1 MRTVIAERGE
11 FYERSV
17 KSSGKLVAK
26 QFDMYMQKKGF
37 SGTGHPPPTSHTLSL
52 SLGPHSSCLSFSSS
66 SVQFDHKEHLLR
78 ITTQTDNLDAN
89 TQCNDMR
96 QMSGGERSY
105 TTLCLLLALGHV
117 IECPFRLMDEYDVF
131 LDEISREITLKTIQQ
146 YALDREQKGRQFIIL
161 TPHNVT
167 GVVTTEEVR
176 VKRMPAPQR
185 RSAIGPNQTTID

>member
-1 MRTVIAERGE
+1 LFLRWLTSLL
-11 FYERSV
+11 F
-17 KSSGKLVAK
+17 SSFL
-26 QFDMYMQKKGF
+26 F
-37 SGTGHPPPTSHTLSL
+37 SFSL
-52 SLGPHSSCLSFSSS
+52 SLPPSLPPPLPL
-66 SVQFDHKEHLLR
+66 VQFDHKEHLLR
-78 ITTQTDNLDAN
+78 ITTQTDNLDVN

-146 YALDREQKGRQFIIL
+146 YALDKEQKGRQFIIL

-167 GVVTTEEVR
+167 GVVTTDEVR
-176 VKRMPAPQR
+176 VKRMPVPHR

>member
-1 MRTVIAERGE
+1 M
-11 FYERSV
+11 
-17 KSSGKLVAK
+17 
-26 QFDMYMQKKGF
+26 
-37 SGTGHPPPTSHTLSL
+37 
-52 SLGPHSSCLSFSSS
+52 
-66 SVQFDHKEHLLR
+66 LL
-78 ITTQTDNLDAN
+78 ITTQTDNHDEN

-117 IECPFRLMDEYDVF
+117 IESPFRLMDEYDVF

-146 YALDREQKGRQFIIL
+146 YALDKEQKGRQFIIL

-167 GVVTTEEVR
+167 GVVTTNEVR
-176 VKRMPAPQR
+176 VKRMPTPHR

>member
-1 MRTVIAERGE
+1 MKTVIAERGE

-37 SGTGHPPPTSHTLSL
+37 SGTGPLSL
-52 SLGPHSSCLSFSSS
+52 SLSLPLVSLSLSVSHLTLL

-78 ITTQTDNLDAN
+78 ITTQTDNLDEN

-146 YALDREQKGRQFIIL
+146 YALDKEQKGRQFIIL

-167 GVVTTEEVR
+167 GVVTTDEVR

-185 RSAIGPNQTTID
+185 RSAIGPNQTTLD